1 MADVIWH
8 GEWLLQRELS
18 IITMSLSSLL
28 EYLLLHCHHKT
39 CEVCYLCLSEFF
51 HTCRQA
57 ASVTAHC
64 ESLAFILNELSFQ
77 LEGRQNKGIRTTQ
90 SRERSSSKFIYL
102 GVVPLR
108 TVLNLGPSWP
118 RHNHLVLAVV

>member
-51 HTCRQA
+51 FTHA
-57 ASVTAHC
+57 
-64 ESLAFILNELSFQ
+64 
-77 LEGRQNKGIRTTQ
+77 GRQ
-90 SRERSSSKFIYL
+90 
-102 GVVPLR
+102 
-108 TVLNLGPSWP
+108 
-118 RHNHLVLAVV
+118 HLSLLTASH